1 MKLFDLTRGKY
12 PQMYDG
18 NDIFP
23 QYENQLK
30 FKMAVH
36 ACDSF
41 QRMFQRRGCL
51 RDVETLIDTVPI
63 FLVETSMA
71 NEYVAVPEAQCSI
84 RVPEDRYCAPTEDS
98 DFDIDEWVNSKEGE
112 KEYDPRERCPQSL
125 SIVDLLGVY
134 IFTNDDDL
142 IPRKIFVWM
151 DNIMQYAKDHTKTGT
166 QQIGR
171 NAAAL
176 FDLVVFHEIG
186 HALMDVELY
195 GAHPSPNFS
204 YGSDYVYRFIEEA
217 YANGIALLSIVDANL
232 KSQELDF
239 IKNFVLS
246 QGAGYSHG
254 WDLRDYFFGIDQ
266 WMSIK
271 VLFNFD
277 IACMIRDCWKNNHR
291 ELVPECVESV
301 GHYGWLALKDRYDK
315 WGIIELPSQK
325 EIHGFKKYDSFWS
338 FDKNGLCMVRLD
350 QEAGSLYGYVNELG
364 VEQIPVVYEDL
375 YSFEDGITIAKK
387 DGKYGAIDLNNNIVI
402 PFNLPYEDV
411 RGFRHGRAR
420 VKDVNGKWGVIDTK
434 GNLIV
439 PCTNDS
445 IV

>member
-1 MKLFDLTRGKY
+1 MKIFDLIRGKY

-18 NDIFP
+18 SDIFS
-23 QYENQLK
+23 QYEDQ
-30 FKMAVH
+30 FEMTIH

-41 QRMFQRRGCL
+41 QQLFQKRGCL
-51 RDVETLIDTVPI
+51 HDVEDLLNTVPI

-71 NEYVAVPEAQCSI
+71 SEYVAVPGTHCSI
-84 RVPEDRYCAPTEDS
+84 RVPEDRYCTPTEDS
-98 DFDIDEWVNSKEGE
+98 EFDIDEWVNSKEGE
-112 KEYDPRERCPQSL
+112 KEKDPRERRPQSL
-125 SIVDLLGVY
+125 SILDLFGVY

-151 DNIMQYAKDHTKTGT
+151 DKIMQYAEDNTKTGT

-195 GAHPSPNFS
+195 GTHPSPNFS
-204 YGSDYVYRFIEEA
+204 YSNDYVYRFIEEA
-217 YANGIALLSIVDANL
+217 YANGIALSIAYDNL
-232 KSQELDF
+232 KSQEQIF
-239 IKNFVLS
+239 IKNFVLG
-246 QGAGYSHG
+246 QGAGYDHG
-254 WDLRDYFFGIDQ
+254 WDLRDYHFKIDQ

-277 IACMIRDCWKNNHR
+277 IACMLRDCCQNGHR
-291 ELVPECVESV
+291 ELVPQCVESV
-301 GHYGWLALKDRYDK
+301 GHDGWLALKDRHDK

-325 EIHGFKKYDSFWS
+325 EIIGFNKYDYFWS
-338 FDKNGLCMVRLD
+338 FDENGLCMVRID
-350 QEAGSLYGYVNELG
+350 QEKGYLYGYVNEQG
-364 VEQIPVVYEDL
+364 VEQIPVEYAHL
-375 YSFEDGITIAKK
+375 YSFENGITIAKK
-387 DGKYGAIDLNNNIVI
+387 DGRYGAIDLNNNTVI
-402 PFNLPYEDV
+402 PFDLPYEDV
-411 RGFRHGRAR
+411 RGFRDGRASVR
-420 VKDVNGKWGVIDTK
+420 DVNGKWGVIDTEGK
-434 GNLIV
+434 LVV

>member
-1 MKLFDLTRGKY
+1 MKIFDLTRDKY
-12 PQMYDG
+12 PQLFDG
-18 NDIFP
+18 DEYAN
-23 QYENQLK
+23 QYEDQLK
-30 FKMAVH
+30 STVRDT
-36 ACDSF
+36 DSF
-41 QRMFQRRGCL
+41 RQLFQKRRCL
-51 RDVETLIDTVPI
+51 RDVETLIDTVPV

-71 NEYVAVPEAQCSI
+71 NEYVAVPGTQCSI
-84 RVPEDRYCAPTEDS
+84 RVPEDQYYVPADDS
-98 DFDIDEWVNSKEGE
+98 EFDIDEWVNSKEGE
-112 KEYDPRERCPQSL
+112 KEDDPRERRSQSL
-125 SIVDLLGVY
+125 SILDLLGVY

-151 DNIMQYAKDHTKTGT
+151 DKIMDYAKNHTTIGS

-195 GAHPSPNFS
+195 GIHPSPNFS

-217 YANGIALLSIVDANL
+217 YANGIALSIVYDNL
-232 KSQELDF
+232 KSQEQIF

-246 QGAGYSHG
+246 QGAGYAQG
-254 WDLRDYFFGIDQ
+254 WDLRDYHFKIDQ

-277 IACMIRDCWKNNHR
+277 IACMIRDCWQNGHR
-291 ELVPECVESV
+291 ELVPQCAESV
-301 GHYGWLALKDRYDK
+301 GHDGWLALKDRYDK

-325 EIHGFKKYDSFWS
+325 EITCFKKYDSIWS
-338 FDKNGLCMVRLD
+338 FDDNGLCMVRLD
-350 QEAGSLYGYVNELG
+350 QEKGYLYGYVNEQG
-364 VEQIPVVYEDL
+364 VEQIPVEYDHL
-375 YSFEDGITIAKK
+375 YSFENGITIAKK
-387 DGKYGAIDLNNNIVI
+387 DGRYGAIDLNNNTVI

-411 RGFRHGRAR
+411 RGFR
-420 VKDVNGKWGVIDTK
+420 NGHASVRDANEKWGVIDTDGK
-434 GNLIV
+434 LVV
-439 PCTNDS
+439 PCTSDT

>member
-1 MKLFDLTRGKY
+1 MKVFDLTRGKY

-18 NDIFP
+18 SDIFS
-23 QYENQLK
+23 QYEDQ
-30 FKMAVH
+30 FEMTIH
-36 ACDSF
+36 ASDSF
-41 QRMFQRRGCL
+41 QQLFQKRGCL
-51 RDVETLIDTVPI
+51 HDVEDLLNTVPI

-71 NEYVAVPEAQCSI
+71 NEYVAVPGSQCST

-98 DFDIDEWVNSKEGE
+98 EFDIDEWVNSKEGE
-112 KEYDPRERCPQSL
+112 KEEDPRERRSQSL
-125 SIVDLLGVY
+125 GILDLLGVY

-151 DNIMQYAKDHTKTGT
+151 DKIMQYAKDNTKTGT
-166 QQIGR
+166 QQIGS

-195 GAHPSPNFS
+195 GMHPSPNFS

-217 YANGIALLSIVDANL
+217 YANGIALSIVYDNL
-232 KSQELDF
+232 KSQEQSF

-246 QGAGYSHG
+246 QGAGYANG
-254 WDLRDYFFGIDQ
+254 WDLRDYDFKIDQ

-277 IACMIRDCWKNNHR
+277 IACMIRDCWKDNHL
-291 ELVPECVESV
+291 ELVPQCVESV
-301 GHYGWLALKDRYDK
+301 GHDGWLALKDRHDK

-325 EIHGFKKYDSFWS
+325 EIHGFKKYDFFWS
-338 FDKNGLCMVRLD
+338 YDKNGLCMVRK
-350 QEAGSLYGYVNELG
+350 SNLYGYVNEQG
-364 VEQIPVVYEDL
+364 VEQIPVEYDYL
-375 YSFEDGITIAKK
+375 YSFENGITIAKK
-387 DGKYGAIDLNNNIVI
+387 DGIYGAIDLKNNTVI
-402 PFNLPYEDV
+402 PFNLPYEEV
-411 RGFRHGRAR
+411 REFRDGRASVR
-420 VKDVNGKWGVIDTK
+420 DVNGKWGVIDTEGK
-434 GNLIV
+434 LVV
-439 PCTNDS
+439 PCSNDS

>member
-1 MKLFDLTRGKY
+1 MKIFDLTRGKY
-12 PQMYDG
+12 PQIYDG
-18 NDIFP
+18 CDIFS
-23 QYENQLK
+23 QYEDQ
-30 FKMAVH
+30 FKMAAH
-36 ACDSF
+36 ASDSF
-41 QRMFQRRGCL
+41 LQMFQKRGCL
-51 RDVETLIDTVPI
+51 RDVETLIDTVPV

-71 NEYVAVPEAQCSI
+71 NEYVAVPETQCSI
-84 RVPEDRYCAPTEDS
+84 RVPEDRYSAPADDS
-98 DFDIDEWVNSKEGE
+98 DFDIDKWVNSKEGE
-112 KEYDPRERCPQSL
+112 KEEDPRERLPQSL

-134 IFTNDDDL
+134 IFTNDDVL

-151 DNIMQYAKDHTKTGT
+151 DKIMDYAKNHTKTGT

-195 GAHPSPNFS
+195 GIHPSPHFS
-204 YGSDYVYRFIEEA
+204 YSSDYVYRFIEEA
-217 YANGIALLSIVDANL
+217 YANGIALSIVYDNL

-254 WDLRDYFFGIDQ
+254 WDLRRGHFEIDQ

-291 ELVPECVESV
+291 ELVPQCVESV
-301 GHYGWLALKDRYDK
+301 GHDGWLALKDRHDK

-325 EIHGFKKYDSFWS
+325 EVIGFKKYDSFWS
-338 FDKNGLCMVRLD
+338 FDENGLCMVRLD
-350 QEAGSLYGYVNELG
+350 QESGYLYGYVNEQG
-364 VEQIPVVYEDL
+364 VEQIPVEYDHL
-375 YSFEDGITIAKK
+375 YSFENGITIAKK
-387 DGKYGAIDLNNNIVI
+387 DGRYGAIGLNNNTVI

-411 RGFRHGRAR
+411 RGFR
-420 VKDVNGKWGVIDTK
+420 NGHASVRDANEKWGVIDTEGK
-434 GNLIV
+434 LVV
-439 PCTNDS
+439 PCTSDT

>member
-18 NDIFP
+18 NDLFSL
-23 QYENQLK
+23 YEDQ
-30 FKMAVH
+30 FKRAVD

-41 QRMFQRRGCL
+41 QRMFQKRGSL
-51 RDVETLIDTVPI
+51 HDVEALIETVPI

-71 NEYVAVPEAQCSI
+71 NEYVSVPGTQCSI
-84 RVPEDRYCAPTEDS
+84 RVPKDQYCGTAEDS
-98 DFDIDEWVNSKEGE
+98 DFDIDEWVNSKECE
-112 KEYDPRERCPQSL
+112 KQDDPRERRPH
-125 SIVDLLGVY
+125 SICIFDLLGVY

-151 DNIMQYAKDHTKTGT
+151 DKIKAYAKEHTATGT
-166 QQIGR
+166 QQIR
-171 NAAAL
+171 SNAVAL

-195 GAHPSPNFS
+195 GIHPSPHFS
-204 YGSDYVYRFIEEA
+204 YSKDYVYRFIEEA
-217 YANGIALLSIVDANL
+217 HANGMALSIVYDHL
-232 KSQELDF
+232 RSQEQIF

-246 QGAGYSHG
+246 QGAGYAQG
-254 WDLRDYFFGIDQ
+254 WDLRDYHFKIDQ

-271 VLFNFD
+271 VLFNYD
-277 IACMIRDCWKNNHR
+277 IACMLRNCWNSRHA
-291 ELVPECVESV
+291 LVPKCVKFV
-301 GHYGWLALKDRYDK
+301 GHDGWLALKDRHDK

-325 EIHGFKKYDSFWS
+325 KIHGFKKYDFFWS

-411 RGFRHGRAR
+411 REFRHGRAS
-420 VKDVNGKWGVIDTK
+420 VKDVNGKWGVIDNK

-439 PCTNDS
+439 PCTNES
-445 IV
+445 IVY

>member
-1 MKLFDLTRGKY
+1 MKIFDLTRVKY

-18 NDIFP
+18 CDLFS
-23 QYENQLK
+23 QYENQ
-30 FKMAVH
+30 FKMAAH
-36 ACDSF
+36 ASNSF
-41 QRMFQRRGCL
+41 LQMFQKRGCL

-63 FLVETSMA
+63 FLVEKSMA
-71 NEYVAVPEAQCSI
+71 NEYVAVPGTQCSI

-98 DFDIDEWVNSKEGE
+98 DFNIDEWVNSKERE
-112 KEYDPRERCPQSL
+112 KEDDPRERCPQSL
-125 SIVDLLGVY
+125 SILDLFGVY
-134 IFTNDDDL
+134 IFTNNDDL

-151 DNIMQYAKDHTKTGT
+151 DKIMQYAKDHTKTGA
-166 QQIGR
+166 QQIGI

-217 YANGIALLSIVDANL
+217 YANGIALSIVYDNL

-246 QGAGYSHG
+246 QGAGYSQG
-254 WDLRDYFFGIDQ
+254 WDLRDYHFGIDQ

-291 ELVPECVESV
+291 ELVPKCVESV
-301 GHYGWLALKDRYDK
+301 GHDGWLALKDRHDK

-325 EIHGFKKYDSFWS
+325 EITGFQKYDSFWS
-338 FDKNGLCMVRLD
+338 FDENGLCMVRLD
-350 QEAGSLYGYVNELG
+350 QESGYLYGCVNEQG
-364 VEQIPVVYEDL
+364 VEQIPVEYDYL
-375 YSFEDGITIAKK
+375 YSFENGITIAKK
-387 DGKYGAIDLNNNIVI
+387 DGRYGAIDLKNNIVI
-402 PFNLPYEDV
+402 PFCLPYEDV
-411 RGFRHGRAR
+411 RGFRDGRSSVRDA
-420 VKDVNGKWGVIDTK
+420 NGKWGVIDIQ

-439 PCTNDS
+439 PCENNN
-445 IV
+445 IVL